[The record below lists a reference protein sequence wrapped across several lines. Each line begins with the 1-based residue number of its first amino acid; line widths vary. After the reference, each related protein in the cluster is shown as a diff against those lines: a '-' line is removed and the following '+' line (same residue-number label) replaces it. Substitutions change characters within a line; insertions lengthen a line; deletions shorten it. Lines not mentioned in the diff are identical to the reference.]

1 VSGEAVP
8 GSGGGS
14 SAQLSKKDARDLN
27 SGSTPQVI
35 EQEAPGPNSASGPQ
49 ARKEDTQDSKPGLA
63 AQVIGNASLVT
74 AALVYM
80 GWAYEAALLGYF
92 HISALSFNL
101 SVLQYVLKS
110 TPFFFHPAIILG
122 AVMVVIIIVVVGPIL
137 GRLIRLPRNSG
148 ISRILRSDLAMGL
161 GLLIVAGLV
170 WFGLRHNGLG
180 SWFSSHPGFFYI
192 AVALIG
198 VGSLLL
204 TWPSRARHGLFS
216 FALAI
221 VIAAVC
227 TLWIAGLYASSLG
240 TTAAEAFAS
249 SLTTK
254 TAVTVYS
261 IETLAL
267 SGPGVTCQSLPAGSL
282 YHYRYEGLRL
292 LYVDSGTYYLL
303 PVNWASQQDPTYV
316 FSDSDQIRIELSGGD
331 VAFGTGRMGCAS
343 GLLHRSR
350 HRNRPGLDLS
360 REHLIAYEREATHGA
375 DALIAGCQFRGA
387 ARA

>member
-1 VSGEAVP
+1 MTEEAVP
-8 GSGGGS
+8 GSGDGS
-14 SAQLSKKDARDLN
+14 SAQLSTKGAHDLN
-27 SGSTPQVI
+27 TGSSAQVTK
-35 EQEAPGPNSASGPQ
+35 EDAPSTNSSSSAQ
-49 ARKEDTQDSKPGLA
+49 AGKKDTQDPKNGLA
-63 AQVIGNASLVT
+63 AQVVGNASLVT

-122 AVMVVIIIVVVGPIL
+122 AVIVVIIIVVVGPVL
-137 GRLIRLPRNSG
+137 GRFLRLPKASG

-170 WFGLRHNGLG
+170 WFGLRRNGLG
-180 SWFSSHPGFFYI
+180 SWFSVHTGFFYV

-204 TWPSRARHGLFS
+204 TWPNRARHGLFS

-261 IETLAL
+261 IEALAL

-303 PVNWASQQDPTYV
+303 PVNWASQQDPTYILT
-316 FSDSDQIRIELSGGD
+316 DSDQIRIELSSSN
-331 VAFGTGRMGCAS
+331 VALGTGRTGCKS
-343 GLLHRSR
+343 GLPDRRLSDTRSWTCPASTR
-350 HRNRPGLDLS
+350 RPRLPPQRNVSTL
-360 REHLIAYEREATHGA
+360 
-375 DALIAGCQFRGA
+375 GC
-387 ARA
+387 

>member
-1 VSGEAVP
+1 MSRKAVT
-8 GSGGGS
+8 GSSGGS
-14 SAQLSKKDARDLN
+14 SAQVTEED
-27 SGSTPQVI
+27 
-35 EQEAPGPNSASGPQ
+35 APGLTSVPSAQVGE
-49 ARKEDTQDSKPGLA
+49 KGTQDSKNGLA
-63 AQVIGNASLVT
+63 AQVTGYASLVT

-80 GWAYEAALLGYF
+80 GWAYEASLLGYF

-110 TPFFFHPAIILG
+110 TPFFFHPAIIIG
-122 AVMVVIIIVVVGPIL
+122 AVVVVIIIVVVGPIL
-137 GRLIRLPRNSG
+137 GRLIRLTRDNR
-148 ISRILRSDLAMGL
+148 ISRILRSNPAMGL
-161 GLLIVAGLV
+161 GLLVVVVLV

-180 SWFSSHPGFFYI
+180 NWFSTHPGFFYV

-204 TWPSRARHGLFS
+204 TWPSRVRHGLFS

-227 TLWIAGLYASSLG
+227 TLWIAGLYAGSLG
-240 TTAAEAFAS
+240 TTAAEDFAS

-261 IETLAL
+261 VESLAL
-267 SGPGVTCQSLPAGSL
+267 SGPGVTCESLPAGSL

-303 PVNWASQQDPTYV
+303 PVNWASQQDPTYI
-316 FSDSDQIRIELSGGD
+316 FNGSDQIRIELSGGD
-331 VAFGTGRMGCAS
+331 VAFGTGRTGCAS
-343 GLLHRSR
+343 GLLHRK
-350 HRNRPGLDLS
+350 
-360 REHLIAYEREATHGA
+360 
-375 DALIAGCQFRGA
+375 
-387 ARA
+387 